1 MSVDLAWF
9 DVALLAILGLSVL
22 IGLWRG
28 FVFEIVS
35 LLGWVIAFVFA
46 NTFAPLLS
54 PLLPW
59 NQDEP
64 ALQFWVGYVV
74 IFVFVLI
81 LCGVLAR
88 LMRALISA
96 TPLSVID
103 RLLGGV
109 FGVAR
114 GAVALVI
121 VAALVM
127 LSPYAHSSW
136 YEHSYGALWLGQAIQ
151 SLKPVLPH
159 SVNVHI
165 DT

>member
-1 MSVDLAWF
+1 PLRAWGCSPRCTCHDRAGPSRRAEGCPMSVDLAWF
-9 DVALLAILGLSVL
+9 DIALLAILGLSVL

-35 LLGWVIAFVFA
+35 LLGWVIAFIFA
-46 NTFAPLLS
+46 NTLAPLLN
-54 PLLPW
+54 PLLPG

-64 ALQFWVGYVV
+64 ALRFWVAYVL

-103 RLLGGV
+103 RLLGGM

-121 VAALVM
+121 VAILVT
-127 LSPYAHSSW
+127 LSPYAH
-136 YEHSYGALWLGQAIQ
+136 
-151 SLKPVLPH
+151 
-159 SVNVHI
+159 
-165 DT
+165 